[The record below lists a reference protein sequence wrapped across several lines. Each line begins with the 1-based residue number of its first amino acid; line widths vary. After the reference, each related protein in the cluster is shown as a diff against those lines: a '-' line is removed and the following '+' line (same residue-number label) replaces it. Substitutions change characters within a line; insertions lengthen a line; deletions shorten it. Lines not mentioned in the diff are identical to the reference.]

1 MEAKDLG
8 GDALEGEDWGGDGLA
23 AVDLGDVLGEVDI
36 QPEFVSEG

>member
-1 MEAKDLG
+1 MEAEDLG

-23 AVDLGDVLGEVDI
+23 AVDLGEVDI